1 MKTAEK
7 FLEEKGLKDS
17 LYDVHNEIPNQ
28 WIKGGLSKLLNDY
41 ASSRSMESQWISVEE
56 RLPSEDEIILCLTN
70 SGQSVCEYVN
80 YNDNKSR
87 FYLNDLDYYCELE
100 NVTHWM
106 PLPENPPTN

>member
-1 MKTAEK
+1 MKTVEELRQIASDMTSDTNNVNKYLSEAPRIAN
-7 FLEEKGLKDS
+7 FLIG
-17 LYDVHNEIPNQ
+17 Y
-28 WIKGGLSKLLNDY
+28 DY

-106 PLPENPPTN
+106 PLPENPPIN